1 MKAIISTINL
11 FFESL
16 HEKLRQRRYWIFF
29 AMLFATILLSTGIGR
44 ITIDESV
51 EAYLRDDDPVK
62 IAYDRFRSWFGSD
75 EYVYVVY
82 QAKDGDIFSSDS
94 LETLHKVHDE
104 LVNYRLNLSMNEK
117 SPLDHIME
125 VKSLINVKYMEAS
138 NNTLF
143 SRNFV
148 GDILP
153 KNSKARENLRH
164 KALNHPDYPGIYLS
178 SDSRYGGI
186 VIRTD
191 LNAEADSEGSDNKSP
206 SSDSGSRAVSISG
219 FESKFDPTSKFEVK
233 MESVNGENF
242 DKIDEIEPPMPGKS
256 DIEEYPAFVNA
267 LNTILEKPEY
277 SQSLKF
283 YPVGNPIIMHFFATA
298 VMADMSRLMSLV
310 LLLITCMLF
319 LLFRSLSAVLWPV
332 VIIVLTIVWT
342 LGIIGW
348 SGITMSAMVQ
358 VIVFL
363 AISTGVADAVHI
375 LSGYLFFRNRQ
386 MDHDESIRSV
396 MKKSGLACMLTS
408 ITTAVGLLSLVLVP
422 LKPVATFGVFASISV
437 LFAFLFTML
446 LLPLMLDLW
455 SPVSKKKQVSAKHSV
470 SRLIEKIESVG
481 VQRAPLVISLFS
493 IAGVVLLYGALQLK
507 VDSNFVEL
515 IKDTLP
521 LRQTYNIVDRYMGGT
536 SNMEIMMEFN
546 KEDALKDP
554 QVLFTVEAVQKYMK
568 EKHGDKITKTISLVN
583 VVKESYKAL
592 NDDDPDR
599 YIIPSDPLVLGQ
611 VLFLFSNANPN
622 DRRRLVSDDYSRG
635 RIGVNALNVSSTE
648 ALAIIDNIQSFMD
661 SKFSS
666 IKSKY
671 PKLKITLTGN
681 MALLAIMLDYM
692 SWSQIKS
699 FSMALVVI
707 SIILLVVLGS
717 YKAGV
722 IALIPNLFPILTTF
736 GLMGFLK
743 IPLDADTLIVAPIIM
758 GLAVDD
764 TIHFMTHLRL
774 EMLRLGNDFV
784 NAAVHAM
791 HEAGQAITFTSIILS
806 AGFLVFLL
814 SFHNG
819 LSHFGIF
826 SAIAIMSALVA
837 DLFLLPA
844 LCKVTNIKFS

>member
-1 MKAIISTINL
+1 MKTIISKINL

-29 AMLFATILLSTGIGR
+29 TMIFTTVFLSTGIGR

-82 QAKDGDIFSSDS
+82 QAKDGDIFSNDS

-104 LVNYRLNLSMNEK
+104 LVNYRFNLPMNEK

-153 KNSKARENLRH
+153 KNSKARESLRQ
-164 KALNHPDYPGIYLS
+164 KALSHPDYPGIYLS

-191 LNAEADSEGSDNKSP
+191 LNAEANSEDSDYKSQ
-206 SSDSGSRAVSISG
+206 SASGSTSDPDSVSAL
-219 FESKFDPTSKFEVK
+219 ESESEPTFDPVSKFEME
-233 MESVNGENF
+233 MESVNRNKF
-242 DKIDEIEPPMPGKS
+242 DNNHDVQPPMPGKS

-277 SQSLKF
+277 AQSLKF

-342 LGIIGW
+342 LGLIGW

-375 LSGYLFFRNRQ
+375 LSGYLFFRNQQ
-386 MDHDESIRSV
+386 MGHDESIRSV

-422 LKPVATFGVFASISV
+422 LKPVATFGIFASISV
-437 LFAFLFTML
+437 LFAFFFTML

-470 SRLIEKIESVG
+470 SRLIEQIESVG
-481 VQRAPLVISLFS
+481 VERAPLVISLFS

-546 KEDALKDP
+546 REDALKDP
-554 QVLFTVEAVQKYMK
+554 EVLFTIEAVQKYMK
-568 EKHGDKITKTISLVN
+568 EKHGNKITKTISLVN

-611 VLFLFSNANPN
+611 VLFLFSNANPD

-661 SKFSS
+661 SEFSS

-671 PKLKITLTGN
+671 PELEITLTGN

-774 EMLRLGNDFV
+774 EMLRLGNDFAK
-784 NAAVHAM
+784 AAVHAM
-791 HEAGQAITFTSIILS
+791 HEAGQAITFTSIIL
-806 AGFLVFLL
+806 
-814 SFHNG
+814 
-819 LSHFGIF
+819 
-826 SAIAIMSALVA
+826 
-837 DLFLLPA
+837 
-844 LCKVTNIKFS
+844 